1 MILLIKHTF
10 SCLIYYVLDNDQYVR
25 SSKGNGVDAFE
36 GDIMM
41 TPEQWEEL
49 KRDFERTEQSLPNQ

>member
-1 MILLIKHTF
+1 MW
-10 SCLIYYVLDNDQYVR
+10 NYVR